1 MEKKTKRK
9 KRFRKYI
16 IIIYMLKTRGDVFI
30 SIRSRDLLSTAIGDN
45 NNSGRFNL
53 FEDIIAEDDEI
64 LGVELVSATIPN
76 SFYNLSNNNSN
87 NTITFKEG
95 VSANTTLTIPSGS
108 YDILELSAKLKTL
121 LEAQSV
127 IFGNSY
133 TYTFVYDEI
142 SNLLTITNSG
152 NDAIFDFTTTT
163 TCRRF
168 LGFTNSI
175 QTINSSNGIVSDRAV
190 DITDT
195 RNSIYIRLPNLSNS
209 KVIESNS
216 GKYSNVVAQVPVEL
230 SRNLFFTYDPPTKFV
245 CELVQKQINSI
256 DINITYQEET
266 NPVNFERADWECNLL
281 ISFYRISKT
290 EKKAREFSH
299 SLQQEMY
306 NRIDQFNSN
315 RIENKQREEEIKK
328 YLDDKIKNLKV
339 E

>member
-1 MEKKTKRK
+1 
-9 KRFRKYI
+9 
-16 IIIYMLKTRGDVFI
+16 MLKTRGDIFI
-30 SIRSRDLLSTAIGDN
+30 TIRSRDLISTAVGDN

-53 FEDIIAEDDEI
+53 FEDIIADEDEI

-95 VSANTTLTIPSGS
+95 ANDYITLTIPSGS
-108 YDILELSAKLKTL
+108 YDILELSDKLKTL
-121 LEAQSV
+121 LEAQSTV
-127 IFGNSY
+127 WGNSY
-133 TYTFVYDEI
+133 TYTFSYDKI
-142 SNLLTITNSG
+142 NNLLTITNSG
-152 NDAIFDFTTTT
+152 NDAVFDFTTNT

-168 LGFTNSI
+168 LGFTSSI
-175 QTINSSNGIVSDRAV
+175 QTINSINGITSDRAV

-216 GKYSNVVAQVPVEL
+216 GKYSNVVAQIPVEL
-230 SRNLFFTYDPPTKFV
+230 SRNNFFTYDPPTKFV

-266 NPVNFERADWECNLL
+266 NPVNFERADWECNLI
-281 ISFYRISKT
+281 ISFFRISKT
-290 EKKAREFSH
+290 EKRAREFSH

-306 NRIDQFNSN
+306 NRIDQFNTN
-315 RIENKQREEEIKK
+315 RIEAKQREEEIKK
-328 YLDDKIKNLKV
+328 YLDNKLKNLKI

>member
-1 MEKKTKRK
+1 
-9 KRFRKYI
+9 
-16 IIIYMLKTRGDVFI
+16 MLKTRGDVFI
-30 SIRSRDLLSTAIGDN
+30 TIRSRDLISTAVGDN

-53 FEDIIAEDDEI
+53 FEDIIADDDEI

-95 VSANTTLTIPSGS
+95 ANAYTTITIPSGS
-108 YDILELSAKLKTL
+108 YDILELSDKLKTL
-121 LEAQSV
+121 LEAQSTTW
-127 IFGNSY
+127 GNSY
-133 TYTFVYDEI
+133 TYTFSYDKI
-142 SNLLTITNSG
+142 NNLLTITNSG
-152 NDAIFDFTTTT
+152 NDAIFDFTTNT

-168 LGFTNSI
+168 LGFTSSI
-175 QTINSSNGIVSDRAV
+175 QTINSANGITSDRAV

-195 RNSIYIRLPNLSNS
+195 RNSIYVRLPNLSNS

-216 GKYSNVVAQVPVEL
+216 GKYSNVVAQIPVEL
-230 SRNLFFTYDPPTKFV
+230 SRNNFFTYDPPTKFI

-266 NPVNFERADWECNLL
+266 NPVNFERADWECNLI
-281 ISFYRISKT
+281 ISFFRISKT
-290 EKKAREFSH
+290 EKRAREFSH

-306 NRIDQFNSN
+306 NRIDQFNTN
-315 RIENKQREEEIKK
+315 RIEAKQREEEIKK
-328 YLDDKIKNLKV
+328 YLDNKLKNLKI

>member
-1 MEKKTKRK
+1 M
-9 KRFRKYI
+9 FR
-16 IIIYMLKTRGDVFI
+16 TRGDIFI
-30 SIRSRDLLSTAIGDN
+30 TIRSRDLISTAVGDN

-53 FEDIIAEDDEI
+53 FEDIIADEDEI

-95 VSANTTLTIPSGS
+95 ANAYTTLTIPSGS
-108 YDILELSAKLKTL
+108 YDILELSDKLKEL
-121 LEAQSV
+121 LEAQSTT
-127 IFGNSY
+127 FGNSY
-133 TYTFVYDEI
+133 TYTFSYDKI
-142 SNLLTITNSG
+142 NNLLTITNSG
-152 NDAIFDFTTTT
+152 NDAIFDFTTNT

-168 LGFTNSI
+168 LGFTSSI
-175 QTINSSNGIVSDRAV
+175 QTINSADGITSDRAV

-216 GKYSNVVAQVPVEL
+216 GKYSNVVAQIPVEL
-230 SRNLFFTYDPPTKFV
+230 SRNNFFTYDPPTKFV

-266 NPVNFERADWECNLL
+266 NPVNFERADWECNLI
-281 ISFYRISKT
+281 ISFFRISKT
-290 EKKAREFSH
+290 EKRAREFSH
-299 SLQQEMY
+299 SLQQEMF
-306 NRIDQFNSN
+306 NRIDQFNTN
-315 RIENKQREEEIKK
+315 RIEAKQREEEIKK
-328 YLDDKIKNLKV
+328 YLDDKLKNIKI

>member
-1 MEKKTKRK
+1 
-9 KRFRKYI
+9 
-16 IIIYMLKTRGDVFI
+16 MLKTRGDIFI
-30 SIRSRDLLSTAIGDN
+30 TIRSRDLISTAVGDN

-53 FEDIIAEDDEI
+53 FEDIIADEDEI

-95 VSANTTLTIPSGS
+95 ANDYITLTIPSGS
-108 YDILELSAKLKTL
+108 YDILELSDKLKTL
-121 LEAQSV
+121 LEAQSTV
-127 IFGNSY
+127 WGNSY
-133 TYTFVYDEI
+133 TYTFSYDKI
-142 SNLLTITNSG
+142 NNLLTITNSG
-152 NDAIFDFTTTT
+152 NDAIFDFTTNT

-168 LGFTNSI
+168 LGFTSSI
-175 QTINSSNGIVSDRAV
+175 QTINSINGITSDRAV

-216 GKYSNVVAQVPVEL
+216 GKYSNVVAQIPVEL
-230 SRNLFFTYDPPTKFV
+230 SRNNFFTYDPPTKFV

-266 NPVNFERADWECNLL
+266 NPVNFERADWECNLI
-281 ISFYRISKT
+281 ISFFRISKT
-290 EKKAREFSH
+290 EKRAREFSH

-306 NRIDQFNSN
+306 NRIDQFNTN
-315 RIENKQREEEIKK
+315 RIEAKQREEEIKK
-328 YLDDKIKNLKV
+328 YLDNKLKNLKI

>member
-1 MEKKTKRK
+1 
-9 KRFRKYI
+9 
-16 IIIYMLKTRGDVFI
+16 MLRTRGDIFI
-30 SIRSRDLLSTAIGDN
+30 TIRSRDLISTAVGDN

-53 FEDIIAEDDEI
+53 FEDIIADDDEI

-95 VSANTTLTIPSGS
+95 ANAYTTLTIPSGS
-108 YDILELSAKLKTL
+108 YDILELSDKLKEL
-121 LEAQSV
+121 LEAQSTTW
-127 IFGNSY
+127 GNSY
-133 TYTFVYDEI
+133 TYTFSYDKI
-142 SNLLTITNSG
+142 NNLLTITNSG
-152 NDAIFDFTTTT
+152 NDAIFDFITNT

-168 LGFTNSI
+168 LGFTSSI
-175 QTINSSNGIVSDRAV
+175 QTINSADGITSDRAV

-216 GKYSNVVAQVPVEL
+216 GKYSNVVAQIPVEL
-230 SRNLFFTYDPPTKFV
+230 SRNSFFTYDPPTKFV

-266 NPVNFERADWECNLL
+266 NPVNFERADWECNLI
-281 ISFYRISKT
+281 ISFFRISKT
-290 EKKAREFSH
+290 EKRAREFSH

-306 NRIDQFNSN
+306 NRIDQFNTN
-315 RIENKQREEEIKK
+315 RIEAKQREEEIKK
-328 YLDDKIKNLKV
+328 YLDDKLKNIKIK
-339 E
+339 

>member
-1 MEKKTKRK
+1 
-9 KRFRKYI
+9 
-16 IIIYMLKTRGDVFI
+16 MLKTRGDVFI
-30 SIRSRDLLSTAIGDN
+30 TIRSRDLISTAVGDN

-53 FEDIIAEDDEI
+53 FEDIIADDDEI

-95 VSANTTLTIPSGS
+95 ANAYTTLTIPSGS
-108 YDILELSAKLKTL
+108 YDILELSDKLKEL
-121 LEAQSV
+121 LEAQSTTW
-127 IFGNSY
+127 GNSY
-133 TYTFVYDEI
+133 TYTFSYDKI
-142 SNLLTITNSG
+142 NNLLTITNSG
-152 NDAIFDFTTTT
+152 NDAIFDFTTNT

-168 LGFTNSI
+168 LGFTSSI
-175 QTINSSNGIVSDRAV
+175 QTINSADGITSDRAV

-216 GKYSNVVAQVPVEL
+216 GKYSNVVAQIPVEL
-230 SRNLFFTYDPPTKFV
+230 SRNSFFTYDPPTKFV

-266 NPVNFERADWECNLL
+266 NPVNFERADWECNLI
-281 ISFYRISKT
+281 ISFFRISKT
-290 EKKAREFSH
+290 EKRAREFSH

-306 NRIDQFNSN
+306 NRIDQFNTN
-315 RIENKQREEEIKK
+315 RIEAKQREEEIKK
-328 YLDDKIKNLKV
+328 YLDDKLKNIKIK
-339 E
+339 

>member
-1 MEKKTKRK
+1 MNR
-9 KRFRKYI
+9 
-16 IIIYMLKTRGDVFI
+16 TRGDIFI
-30 SIRSRDLLSTAIGDN
+30 TIRSRDLISTAVGDN

-53 FEDIIAEDDEI
+53 FEDIIADEDEV

-95 VSANTTLTIPSGS
+95 ANAYTTLTIPSGS
-108 YDILELSAKLKTL
+108 YDILELSDKLKEL
-121 LEAQSV
+121 LEAQSTTW
-127 IFGNSY
+127 GNSY
-133 TYTFVYDEI
+133 TYTFSYDKI
-142 SNLLTITNSG
+142 NNLLTITNSG
-152 NDAIFDFTTTT
+152 NDAIFDFTTNT

-168 LGFTNSI
+168 LGFTSSI
-175 QTINSSNGIVSDRAV
+175 QTINSADGITSDRAV

-216 GKYSNVVAQVPVEL
+216 GKYSNVVAQIPVEL
-230 SRNLFFTYDPPTKFV
+230 SRNNFFTYDPPTKFV

-266 NPVNFERADWECNLL
+266 NPVNFERADWECNLI
-281 ISFYRISKT
+281 ISFFRISKT
-290 EKKAREFSH
+290 EKRAREFSH

-306 NRIDQFNSN
+306 NRIDQFNTN
-315 RIENKQREEEIKK
+315 RIEAKQREEEIKK
-328 YLDDKIKNLKV
+328 YLDDKLKNIKI

>member
-1 MEKKTKRK
+1 ME
-9 KRFRKYI
+9 
-16 IIIYMLKTRGDVFI
+16 KTRGDVFI
-30 SIRSRDLLSTAIGDN
+30 TIRSRDLLSTAVGDN
-45 NNSGRFNL
+45 NNSGDFTL
-53 FEDIIAEDDEI
+53 FENIIAEEDEI
-64 LGVELVSATIPN
+64 LTVELVSATIPN

-95 VSANTTLTIPSGS
+95 ANAYTTITIPSGS
-108 YDILELSAKLKTL
+108 YDILELTSKLKTL
-121 LEAQSV
+121 LEAQSI

-152 NDAIFDFTTTT
+152 NDATFDFTTST

-175 QTINSSNGIVSDRAV
+175 QIINNSNGIISDRAV

-256 DINITYQEET
+256 SINITYQEET
-266 NPVNFERADWECNLL
+266 NPVNFERADWECNLI
-281 ISFYRISKT
+281 ISFFKISQT
-290 EKKAREFSH
+290 EKKARKFSH
-299 SLQQEMY
+299 SLQKEML
-306 NRIDQFNSN
+306 NKIDDYHNNIVEQ
-315 RIENKQREEEIKK
+315 KQRDEEIKK
-328 YLDDKIKNLKV
+328 YLEDKLKNIKID
-339 E
+339 